1 MIVFLTKSIDAET
14 LTEAA
19 QAALERKI
27 EDALDEGFGAI
38 SLPAGWSF
46 QVVETPL
53 TLGGDEDYDDADDA
67 DDDLRTTAG
76 LADEES
82 EFSQRNQ

>member
-1 MIVFLTKSIDAET
+1 MIVFLTKSIDAEA
-14 LTEAA
+14 LTETA

-27 EDALDEGFGAI
+27 EDALDEGSGAI

-46 QVVETPL
+46 QVVETPS
-53 TLGGDEDYDDADDA
+53 TLDEDGYDDEDEDDFRA
-67 DDDLRTTAG
+67 TAG
-76 LADEES
+76 LSNEES